1 MAMQVPVKVTS
12 QEEVNEQTRWD
23 AWKEAAQRGHTG
35 GGAGALGRVRGV
47 GGMEREVVQTCCFS
61 PSLGT
66 SVKWC
71 SRCVMFAF
79 SLTGTAAE
87 KWGLRSAGVDGG

>member
-1 MAMQVPVKVTS
+1 MAMLVPVKVTS

-47 GGMEREVVQTCCFS
+47 EAWRERWYKPAV
-61 PSLGT
+61 SLPT
-66 SVKWC
+66 W
-71 SRCVMFAF
+71 APP
-79 SLTGTAAE
+79 
-87 KWGLRSAGVDGG
+87 